1 MNEIEQTEKLLSKI
15 DFALAAFRENDDF
28 KSKITENEVL
38 FRYASIEGMLL
49 MARNDVCY
57 MLRKWKKAAQE

>member
-38 FRYASIEGMLL
+38 FRYASIEEMLL